1 MGTILQVFYSVVLFK
16 IERVSNKKLVISESI
31 QMKLSTRDDIWQ
43 SYRLSVEQKVYA
55 TVMFNNKEIT
65 TRRFKM
71 IIDWIERCNTNEK
84 KQPHHQDNYRYYF
97 VQFRRVCS
105 KNCVV

>member
-71 IIDWIERCNTNEK
+71 IID
-84 KQPHHQDNYRYYF
+84 
-97 VQFRRVCS
+97 
-105 KNCVV
+105 